1 MRTNRL
7 SAVLL
12 VLCCLALTLVGCDGL
27 GGRKPA
33 STGLPYEVV
42 LEGDSDSIVTRMM
55 TACVP
60 HLPQPEP
67 MFSLIQVRKGKVRGS
82 YQLVRN
88 RIVVDINAH
97 NKGYAVKMRKDVSAV
112 PQTVVYIQAQSAE
125 QLRHRLDGGKL
136 RSLFDT
142 SELRHLAT
150 VVPQNPDRQK
160 EMRQRFG
167 ISMRIPASMNAG
179 KQAKDFVWLT
189 DNASTGMQSLI
200 FFKTKCHARS
210 LAEQKELADSAL
222 KRNLPGETDSM
233 YMQLADMS
241 QPDRQGMRRG
251 LWEMKGD
258 AMGGPYVMRIQDDVS
273 VIGFVYAPEKKK
285 KILIKQLEA
294 VLSTIK

>member
-1 MRTNRL
+1 MRTNWL
-7 SAVLL
+7 SAA
-12 VLCCLALTLVGCDGL
+12 LCCLALTLVGCDGM

-97 NKGYAVKMRKDVSAV
+97 NKGYAVKMRKDVVSAV

-125 QLRHRLDGGKL
+125 QLRHRLDGRKL

-179 KQAKDFVWLT
+179 KHTKDFVWLT

-200 FFKTKCHARS
+200 FFKTKSHVRS
-210 LAEQKELADSAL
+210 CDDLKAQADSAL
-222 KRNLPGETDSM
+222 KRNLPGETDGM

-258 AMGGPYVMRIQDDVS
+258 AMGGPYVMRTRGDVA

>member
-7 SAVLL
+7 SAALL
-12 VLCCLALTLVGCDGL
+12 VLCCLALTLVGCDGM

-179 KQAKDFVWLT
+179 KHTKDFVWLT

-200 FFKTKCHARS
+200 FFKAKSHARS
-210 LAEQKELADSAL
+210 RDDLKAQADSAL

-258 AMGGPYVMRIQDDVS
+258 AMGGPYVMRTRGDVT

>member
-1 MRTNRL
+1 MRTNWL
-7 SAVLL
+7 SA
-12 VLCCLALTLVGCDGL
+12 VLCCLALTLVGCDGM

-55 TACVP
+55 TADMP

-179 KQAKDFVWLT
+179 KQAKDFAWLT

-200 FFKTKCHARS
+200 FFKTKSHGRS
-210 LAEQKELADSAL
+210 RDDLKAQADSAL
-222 KRNLPGETDSM
+222 KRNLPGETDGM

-241 QPDRQGMRRG
+241 QADKQGMRRG

-258 AMGGPYVMRIQDDVS
+258 AMGGPYVMRTRGS
-273 VIGFVYAPEKKK
+273 MAVIGFVYAPEKKK

-294 VLSTIK
+294 ALSTIK

>member
-7 SAVLL
+7 SAALL
-12 VLCCLALTLVGCDGL
+12 VLCCLALTLVGCDGM

-125 QLRHRLDGGKL
+125 QLRHRLDGRKL

-179 KQAKDFVWLT
+179 KHIKDFVWLT
-189 DNASTGMQSLI
+189 DNASTAMQSLI
-200 FFKTKCHARS
+200 FFKTKNHGRS
-210 LAEQKELADSAL
+210 RDDLKAQADSAL

-258 AMGGPYVMRIQDDVS
+258 AMGGPYVMRTRGDVT